1 MRRSVEPST
10 LLPLKADVFTI
21 LLVLLDGAAHG
32 YRMIKA
38 AEERTGRKGQLQPGA
53 LYRLLKQ
60 MLDLGMVIEVPAPEA
75 EGTRDERRRY
85 YGITPFGRAVA
96 RAEAVRMAELVGLS
110 RRHWA
115 LPEGASRDPA

>member
-60 MLDLGMVIEVPAPEA
+60 MLDLGMVTEVPAPEA
-75 EGTRDERRRY
+75 EGTRDERRRD
-85 YGITPFGRAVA
+85 RKSV
-96 RAEAVRMAELVGLS
+96 V
-110 RRHWA
+110 
-115 LPEGASRDPA
+115 